1 VTPTRLAADL
11 AGERCARSAEPEG
24 RPGQRLPG
32 AQPRTGCPRRHFA
45 SDKRTHMAQRVL
57 ITAGAAGIGKEIA
70 KAFAGDGAAVCVC
83 DIDARALEAASN
95 EIAGLKTIVCDV
107 SKRPDIERMV
117 AGAVEALGGLDV
129 LVNNAGIAG
138 PTAPV
143 EEADPD
149 QWEAVMTVDVIG
161 TFHVTR
167 LAIPHLKK
175 SAAGSIVVMSSLGGR
190 FGYPNRSAYCTAKMG
205 LIGFAKTLSRELG
218 PYKIRCNAIAPG
230 AVGGDRMERVL
241 QGRAA
246 ASHTTLD
253 EARKAAMSI
262 QSLKRFVDPKDI
274 AALVLFLTS
283 DSGKSISG
291 QVLPI
296 DNDAQTSSY

>member
-1 VTPTRLAADL
+1 MT
-11 AGERCARSAEPEG
+11 
-24 RPGQRLPG
+24 
-32 AQPRTGCPRRHFA
+32 
-45 SDKRTHMAQRVL
+45 QRVL
-57 ITAGAAGIGKEIA
+57 ITAGASGIGKEIA
-70 KAFAGDGAAVCVC
+70 SAFASAGAKVCVC
-83 DIDARALEAASN
+83 DINAKALDAAAKD
-95 EIAGLKTIVCDV
+95 IPGLKTVVCDV
-107 SKRPDIERMV
+107 SKRDDIEHMV
-117 AGAVEALGGLDV
+117 AASVEALGGLDV

-167 LAIPHLKK
+167 HSIPHLKK
-175 SAAGSIVVMSSLGGR
+175 SAAGSIVIMSSVGGR

-218 PYKIRCNAIAPG
+218 PFNIRVNAIAPG
-230 AVGGDRMERVL
+230 AVGGDRIERVL
-241 QGRAA
+241 QGRADA
-246 ASHTTLD
+246 EHKTL
-253 EARKAAMSI
+253 EEERAAAMSI

-274 AALVLFLTS
+274 AALVLFLAS
-283 DSGKSISG
+283 DAGKSISG

-296 DNDAQTSSY
+296 DNDAQTSA

>member
-1 VTPTRLAADL
+1 
-11 AGERCARSAEPEG
+11 
-24 RPGQRLPG
+24 
-32 AQPRTGCPRRHFA
+32 
-45 SDKRTHMAQRVL
+45 MAQRVL
-57 ITAGAAGIGKEIA
+57 VTAGAAGIGKEIA
-70 KAFAGDGAAVCVC
+70 KAFAANGATVCVC
-83 DIDARALEAASN
+83 DINAKALDAAAK
-95 EIAGLKTIVCDV
+95 EIPGLKTIVCDV
-107 SKRPDIERMV
+107 SKRQDIERMV
-117 AGAVEALGGLDV
+117 AAAVEALGGLDV

-143 EEADPD
+143 EDADPD

-167 LAIPHLKK
+167 LCIPHLKK
-175 SAAGSIVVMSSLGGR
+175 SAAGSIVVMSSVGGR

-218 PYKIRCNAIAPG
+218 RYDIRCNAIAPG
-230 AVGGDRMERVL
+230 AVGGDRIERVL
-241 QGRAA
+241 QGRADA
-246 ASHTTLD
+246 EHRTM
-253 EARKAAMSI
+253 EEEKEAAMRI

-274 AALVLFLTS
+274 AALILFLTS

-296 DNDAQTSSY
+296 DNDAQTSAY